1 MSKDS
6 DESRLQALPLL
17 QAEVAELQTL
27 VAFQEQTIAEL
38 SDALS
43 KQQRMLDAI
52 QREWAAMKSLY
63 QSLQEKSA
71 DDLQQGSVG
80 GISATAEKPPHY

>member
-27 VAFQEQTIAEL
+27 VAFQEQTIA
-38 SDALS
+38 
-43 KQQRMLDAI
+43 
-52 QREWAAMKSLY
+52 
-63 QSLQEKSA
+63 
-71 DDLQQGSVG
+71 
-80 GISATAEKPPHY
+80 